1 MSAILMDGKALAARV
16 RADVA
21 REVAELN
28 RPVGLATVLVG
39 DDPASAIYV
48 SKKEKACAEVG
59 IEAFHK
65 GPPADISEDDLLGL
79 VSELNADERVTGI
92 LVQLPLPPQIDED
105 LVIRSIDPVKD
116 VDGFHP
122 INAGFLLLG
131 RPTLPPATPAGIM
144 ELLREYEIELQ
155 GADAVVIGRSN
166 IVGKP
171 ISLLLLAEHAT
182 VSITHSRTKNVAER
196 VRAADV
202 VVAAVGR
209 AETVTAGM
217 VKPGATVIDVGINRV
232 DGKVVGDVAPEVA
245 EVAGHL
251 TPVPGGVGPMTI
263 AMLLRNTVR
272 AARYQAKALAYPLSG
287 R

>member
-1 MSAILMDGKALAARV
+1 MDGKALAARV

-21 REVAELN
+21 REVADLKQ
-28 RPVGLATVLVG
+28 PVGLATVLVG
-39 DDPASAIYV
+39 EDPASAIYV
-48 SKKEKACAEVG
+48 SNKEKACVEAG
-59 IEAFHK
+59 IEPFHH
-65 GPPADISEDDLLGL
+65 GPPADISEEELLGL
-79 VSELNADERVTGI
+79 IGELNADERVTGI

-105 LVIRSIDPVKD
+105 RVIRSIDPTKD

-122 INAGFLLLG
+122 TNAGFLLLG
-131 RPTLPPATPAGIM
+131 RPTLPPATPAGIL
-144 ELLREYEIELQ
+144 ELLREYEIALQ

-182 VSITHSRTKNVAER
+182 VTITHSRTTNLAER
-196 VRAADV
+196 VRAADI

-209 AETVTAGM
+209 AGTVTAGM
-217 VKPGATVIDVGINRV
+217 VKPGATVIDVGINRLT
-232 DGKVVGDVAPEVA
+232 GKVVGDVSPDVV

-272 AARYQAKALAYPLSG
+272 AARYQAQGLAYPLAG

>member
-1 MSAILMDGKALAARV
+1 MDGKALAARV
-16 RADVA
+16 RADVG
-21 REVAELN
+21 REVAEIG

-39 DDPASAIYV
+39 EDPASAIYV
-48 SKKEKACAEVG
+48 SNKEKACAEAG
-59 IEAFHK
+59 IEAFHH
-65 GPPADISEDDLLGL
+65 GPPADISEDHLLRL
-79 VSELNADERVTGI
+79 IAELNADERVTGI

-131 RPTLPPATPAGIM
+131 RPTLPPATPAGIL

-182 VSITHSRTKNVAER
+182 VTITHSRTTNLAER

-209 AETVTAGM
+209 AETVTAEM

-232 DGKVVGDVAPEVA
+232 DGKVVGDVAPDVV
-245 EVAGHL
+245 EVAGHM

-272 AARYQAKALAYPLSG
+272 AAHYQAQALAYPLAG

>member
-1 MSAILMDGKALAARV
+1 MDGKALAARV

-21 REVAELN
+21 RDVAELD

-39 DDPASAIYV
+39 EDPASAIYV
-48 SKKEKACAEVG
+48 SNKEKACIEVG
-59 IEAFHK
+59 IETFHH
-65 GPPADISEDDLLGL
+65 GPSADISEEELLGL
-79 VSELNADERVTGI
+79 IAELNADERVTGI

-105 LVIRSIDPVKD
+105 RVIRSLDPVKD

-131 RPTLPPATPAGIM
+131 RPTLTPATPAGIL
-144 ELLREYEIELQ
+144 ELLREYKIGLQ

-182 VSITHSRTKNVAER
+182 VTITHSRTTNLTER
-196 VRAADV
+196 VRAADI

-209 AETVTAGM
+209 AEMVTAEM

-232 DGKVVGDVAPEVA
+232 NGKVVGDVSPDVA

-272 AARYQAKALAYPLSG
+272 AARYQAQALA
-287 R
+287 

>member
-1 MSAILMDGKALAARV
+1 MTATLMDGKALAARV

-21 REVAELN
+21 REVAELDQ
-28 RPVGLATVLVG
+28 PVGLATVLVG
-39 DDPASAIYV
+39 EDPASAIYV
-48 SKKEKACAEVG
+48 SNKEKACVEAG
-59 IEAFHK
+59 IQAFHH
-65 GPPADISEDDLLGL
+65 GPRADISQDELLGL
-79 VSELNADERVTGI
+79 VAELNADEHVTGI

-122 INAGFLLLG
+122 LNAGFLLLG
-131 RPTLPPATPAGIM
+131 RPTLPPATPAGIL

-182 VSITHSRTKNVAER
+182 VTITHSRTTNLAER
-196 VRAADV
+196 VRAADIV
-202 VVAAVGR
+202 IAAVGR
-209 AETVTAGM
+209 AATVTAEM

-232 DGKVVGDVAPEVA
+232 DDKVVGDVAPDVA
-245 EVAGHL
+245 EVAGHV

-263 AMLLRNTVR
+263 AMLLRNTVH
-272 AARYQAKALAYPLSG
+272 AARYQAQGLAYPLAG